1 KGNKICLKANC
12 DTQNGKEG
20 VDYFTFS
27 GNYADPNGKKEKIF
41 RSLYRTI
48 NEIDTFYGD
57 SMMVGESISLQQD
70 YGYGGNSFSANFNGN
85 NHTLS
90 NVNIDT
96 ITHLE
101 TLPHIEAIGIFGGTN
116 TGYWKGNEYF
126 DFPSI
131 IKNLVIDNIDINVK
145 RTSNSLM
152 VGGLIGFKVGSVSID
167 NIILN
172 DINIFNNAFGDTGG
186 LIGRILGEEHTISN
200 IILNNI
206 GTISQ
211 KKPKD
216 DNSSGNGGAVGG
228 FAGSIESDI
237 NFSNIYLY
245 FNSDS
250 ILYGDGHKNIS
261 VNNSVAKFGRAVGP
275 YDQTFSN
282 VSLYYNQEFSDP
294 YSVANA
300 SADDWMINNRLEWNK
315 INLHTYT
322 NSTNKRDEFNAKIK
336 QTFGDNIVILGND
349 IEGWNYHFNPP
360 LNNPTL
366 PTLDMNNLFNK
377 GGYFDS
383 SSWLTKDDFN
393 QSILDSILGKDNQ
406 GNSNLIFDL
415 LTQDLESIRQSLD
428 FLVSFLDGEND
439 IKELFGDYYK
449 VNDNIY
455 GALNQDLTI
464 NLKFSNFI
472 EALKQN
478 KDINLAFLKD
488 YRDKLNT
495 YNQNKELYQSG
506 GLPPLEQES
515 LKKLLKEQYNEL
527 LNLEQIAKTN
537 LESLQGLIKD
547 SFKTDTNYT
556 IFAKESLSPLN
567 FKINIGSLNNFE
579 DTQGN
584 GDNNN
589 RFTPPNEVQKIA
601 DLASKEAILI
611 LPAQE

>member
-1 KGNKICLKANC
+1 MNN
-12 DTQNGKEG
+12 
-20 VDYFTFS
+20 
-27 GNYADPNGKKEKIF
+27 PNGQIF
-41 RSLYRTI
+41 
-48 NEIDTFYGD
+48 
-57 SMMVGESISLQQD
+57 
-70 YGYGGNSFSANFNGN
+70 
-85 NHTLS
+85 
-90 NVNIDT
+90 
-96 ITHLE
+96 
-101 TLPHIEAIGIFGGTN
+101 
-116 TGYWKGNEYF
+116 
-126 DFPSI
+126 
-131 IKNLVIDNIDINVK
+131 
-145 RTSNSLM
+145 
-152 VGGLIGFKVGSVSID
+152 
-167 NIILN
+167 
-172 DINIFNNAFGDTGG
+172 
-186 LIGRILGEEHTISN
+186 
-200 IILNNI
+200 
-206 GTISQ
+206 
-211 KKPKD
+211 
-216 DNSSGNGGAVGG
+216 
-228 FAGSIESDI
+228 
-237 NFSNIYLY
+237 
-245 FNSDS
+245 
-250 ILYGDGHKNIS
+250 
-261 VNNSVAKFGRAVGP
+261 
-275 YDQTFSN
+275 
-282 VSLYYNQEFSDP
+282 
-294 YSVANA
+294 
-300 SADDWMINNRLEWNK
+300 
-315 INLHTYT
+315 LHTYSDSSQGIKDFSSALKSANSSVFKDNPILWNQDSNGNYNYYFANLVTSTPTPPNINDSTT
-322 NSTNKRDEFNAKIK
+322 N
-336 QTFGDNIVILGND
+336 
-349 IEGWNYHFNPP
+349 
-360 LNNPTL
+360 TL

-515 LKKLLKEQYNEL
+515 LKKLLEEQYNEL
-527 LNLEQIAKTN
+527 LNLEQTAKIN

-547 SFKTDTNYT
+547 SFKMDTNYT

-567 FKINIGSLNNFE
+567 FTINIGSLNNFE

-589 RFTPPNEVQKIA
+589 RFTPPSEVQKIA

-611 LPAQE
+611 LPAQEKQEAIVEDGKERGRLCIVSDNAKTNNPCMAITY